1 MWSRCSRRQPLFLPL
16 TQTSRLFSALFADFS
31 AKLNSTHTTLI
42 YTFRSGNISESNQ
55 HIKVISVHC
64 TVTNKMKNPRTISAY
79 DTKQPDNSVSSNIP
93 CLSSYPLTWQPLHTW
108 GKRYWKV
115 SSLDLFNRI
124 IPYAAGVSSTYTS
137 IFHTSTHSFK
147 KPMTRADGGVWWEVQ
162 VLFASPLTHT
172 DITAW
177 ARFPAGSTWTR
188 KLSCWLLADEKA
200 DLEG

>member
-1 MWSRCSRRQPLFLPL
+1 MLEPLRSPKAICQKYNKDIYKNCCLENPGNRIVFLFKYYMWSRCSRRQPLFLPL

-93 CLSSYPLTWQPLHTW
+93 CLSLSFLISTNLAATPHLGQTLLKSLQP
-108 GKRYWKV
+108 
-115 SSLDLFNRI
+115 
-124 IPYAAGVSSTYTS
+124 
-137 IFHTSTHSFK
+137 
-147 KPMTRADGGVWWEVQ
+147 
-162 VLFASPLTHT
+162 
-172 DITAW
+172 
-177 ARFPAGSTWTR
+177 
-188 KLSCWLLADEKA
+188 
-200 DLEG
+200 